1 MNLRLQGELNRA
13 QEALKAARSESARR
27 LRELQQLQS
36 SQATAAVDSGL
47 KHQLES
53 ETASK
58 EAAQEKLRDTRASLA
73 RHKQLVS
80 ELRCKVERCCLCPL
94 QLTLRAGQLDP
105 LYTAPKKR
113 RRHVSRAGPTHP
125 TVLAK
130 HMALGC
136 AGCASFYERVPDRS
150 KIGAKDEPMSVVIT
164 KDLLHPDPILI
175 CPGG

>member
-1 MNLRLQGELNRA
+1 MELSRA

-36 SQATAAVDSGL
+36 QPGRRGSGL
-47 KHQLES
+47 RPQ
-53 ETASK
+53 ASSWGLRRPPGK
-58 EAAQEKLRDTRASLA
+58 AAQGKLRDTRASLA

-136 AGCASFYERVPDRS
+136 AGCASFYERVPDRT